1 MGELLALLTALL
13 HAIGVV
19 LYKRSIAFVSPFGL
33 NLFKN
38 CVALVF
44 CVSTAVFLGTTKF
57 LSISPTD
64 LALMLVR
71 EAASG
76 QPLVSK
82 YSAAGRDALLS
93 REFDRGAIS
102 AKGLKYEQLDQLTTE
117 VLLGVR

>member
-64 LALMLVR
+64 LALMLV
-71 EAASG
+71 SG
-76 QPLVSK
+76 AIGIGISDMLFFMTLVSERA
-82 YSAAGRDALLS
+82 YDPTQDSCGV
-93 REFDRGAIS
+93 
-102 AKGLKYEQLDQLTTE
+102 Y
-117 VLLGVR
+117 GVRGRNARSLLVRIVV